1 MKRTDHQCDLQ
12 RAVLEIKTAIL
23 RCRYLAM
30 RLANVEMLK
39 LYYGIGEYVANAS
52 RVGKWGTGA
61 IAEISS
67 RLQQELPGLRGF
79 SETNIK
85 SMRLFFEAWCIV
97 GGKSAK
103 RQLATA
109 DLPIAGNEPGIRQL
123 TTAEFARAAFGTVP
137 KEDASAFIAVPFT
150 LHREIIRRCKGIEER
165 WYYIRRAANEFWTV
179 TALQSHLLAGDFK
192 RRGKLP
198 NNFAL
203 ALPNDVMAQK
213 AANVFHDEV
222 FLEGINVRLRA

>member
-79 SETNIK
+79 SESNIK
-85 SMRLFFEAWCIV
+85 SMRLFFETWCVV

-109 DLPIAGNEPGIRQL
+109 DLPIVGNEPGIRQL

-137 KEDASAFIAVPFT
+137 KEDPSIGLVLCREANRAFVEMAVRDMSKPMGVAVF
-150 LHREIIRRCKGIEER
+150 RSDKRMPRVYR
-165 WYYIRRAANEFWTV
+165 S
-179 TALQSHLLAGDFK
+179 LQPMLDGMVS
-192 RRGKLP
+192 
-198 NNFAL
+198 
-203 ALPNDVMAQK
+203 
-213 AANVFHDEV
+213 VFED
-222 FLEGINVRLRA
+222 GMK